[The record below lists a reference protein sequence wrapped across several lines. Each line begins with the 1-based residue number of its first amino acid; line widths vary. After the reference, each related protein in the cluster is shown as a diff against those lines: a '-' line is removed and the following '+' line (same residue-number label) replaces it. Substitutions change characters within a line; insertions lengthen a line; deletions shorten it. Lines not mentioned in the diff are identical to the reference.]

1 MLNEQALMKMKATD
15 VCTVPKTELVDIKN
29 VVIDESLEKAERL
42 TDYMRQIKNPYCF
55 LCNGIVVKLNFLES
69 EDTLGKKLDSYFLSL

>member
-1 MLNEQALMKMKATD
+1 MLNEQALMKMKETD
-15 VCTVPKTELVDIKN
+15 VCKVSKTELVDIKN
-29 VVIDESLEKAERL
+29 VVIDESLEKSERL

-55 LCNGIVVKLNFLES
+55 LCNGIVVKLNFSES